1 MKSIFA
7 SLIVA
12 LLVVS
17 ATRKDRHCTLGVH
30 AEANPND
37 TATFPSFVSASLSGK
52 QVAIER
58 IPWLSEHDVVVY
70 YPYEVG
76 SGNYGALFQ
85 LNEREQ

>member
-12 LLVVS
+12 LLAVS
-17 ATRKDRHCTLGVH
+17 ATREDRHCTLGVH
-30 AEANPND
+30 AEANPD
-37 TATFPSFVSASLSGK
+37 TATFPSFVSAYLSGK

-58 IPWLSEHDVVVY
+58 IPRLSEHDVVVY

-76 SGNYGALFQ
+76 SGNYDALFQ
-85 LNEREQ
+85 LNERKQ